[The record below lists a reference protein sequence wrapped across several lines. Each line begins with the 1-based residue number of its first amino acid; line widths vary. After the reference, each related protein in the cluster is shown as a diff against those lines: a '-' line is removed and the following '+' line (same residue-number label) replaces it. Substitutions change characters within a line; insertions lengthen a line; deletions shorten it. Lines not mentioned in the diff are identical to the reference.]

1 MSRLELKLPPDVV
14 WLAVAA
20 LMGLASAIT
29 PGLAIAMMLRI
40 GVAVPFVAIGTA
52 IIVNARVMLDRAHT
66 TWHPSAPGR
75 TTSLVTTGVY
85 RYSRNPI
92 YLGMFL
98 VLLGWAVLLA
108 NPVAL
113 ALSATFVLYI
123 DRFQIVPEERSLSA
137 ALGDDYRDYAARV
150 RRWV

>member
-1 MSRLELKLPPDVV
+1 MV

-20 LMGLASAIT
+20 LMGFASAIM
-29 PGLAIAMMLRI
+29 PGPAIAMTLRI
-40 GVAVPFVAIGTA
+40 VVAVPLVAIGIA
-52 IIVNARVMLDRAHT
+52 IIVDARVLLARAHT
-66 TWHPSAPGR
+66 TWHPSMPER

-98 VLLGWAVLLA
+98 ALVGWAVVLA
-108 NPVAL
+108 DPVAL
-113 ALSATFVLYI
+113 ALSAAFVLYM
-123 DRFQIVPEERSLSA
+123 DRLQIVPEERSLLTA
-137 ALGDDYRDYAARV
+137 VGDEYRDYADRV